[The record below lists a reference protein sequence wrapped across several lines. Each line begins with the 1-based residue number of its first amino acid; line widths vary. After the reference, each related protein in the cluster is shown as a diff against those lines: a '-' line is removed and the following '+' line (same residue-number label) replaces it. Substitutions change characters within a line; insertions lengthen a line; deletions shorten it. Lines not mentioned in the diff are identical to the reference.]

1 LRLLRWLV
9 RLRLLRGSLLL
20 RLLLRMGRFDEWTSP
35 DQRTPEHERTEEK
48 TERKIALDGLHGYYL
63 QGDWIVRAQES
74 EQSDVH
80 SENR

>member
-1 LRLLRWLV
+1 
-9 RLRLLRGSLLL
+9 
-20 RLLLRMGRFDEWTSP
+20 
-35 DQRTPEHERTEEK
+35 
-48 TERKIALDGLHGYYL
+48 LHGYYL